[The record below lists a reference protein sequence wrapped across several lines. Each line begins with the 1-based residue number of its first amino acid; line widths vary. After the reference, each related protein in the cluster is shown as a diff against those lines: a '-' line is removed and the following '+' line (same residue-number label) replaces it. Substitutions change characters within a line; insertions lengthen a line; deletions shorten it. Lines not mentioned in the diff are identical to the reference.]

1 MNKSET
7 SHGRGTMQGSP
18 LPDHACCICR
28 TTALIELHEFRFLRR
43 VTSDSRPWPAGGRL
57 AVCAAC
63 GHAHK
68 IADAKW
74 LAEIGEIYR
83 TYAIYHQS
91 EGAEQPIFCGG
102 AGAPQPRSACLN
114 SYLGKVLDLPERLA
128 LLDFGCGTGSALRT
142 FSARHRKWTL
152 YGSELSDAS
161 LAGLRLI
168 PGFAE
173 LFTCPPEEI
182 PLSFDLITLIHSLE
196 HVLDPVATL
205 HALSGRLAGNG
216 HMFVQVP
223 DCSSTPYDLVI
234 ADHLS
239 HFSAASL
246 RFACEQA
253 GCSTVELSDSV
264 LRKELSWIGQ
274 CGHGIAAAKELPDPH
289 RSMVRTLSQ
298 IEWLAEQ
305 AASALAFASA
315 SRRFG
320 IFGTSI
326 SGTWLHGILGERV
339 RFFVDED
346 PGRIGRRHLGLPICA
361 PGAIPDGADV
371 YVPLIYEVASAV
383 AKRLAR
389 PGIHFHTPGPIDV
402 PQVNQGLRAQ

>member
-1 MNKSET
+1 
-7 SHGRGTMQGSP
+7 MQGSP
-18 LPDHACCICR
+18 LPGHACCTCR
-28 TTALIELHEFRFLRR
+28 RAALIELHEFHALRR
-43 VTSDSRPWPAGGRL
+43 VTSDARPWPAGGRL
-57 AVCAAC
+57 TVCTAC
-63 GHAHK
+63 GHAQK

-91 EGAEQPIFCGG
+91 DGAEQPIFCGDSE
-102 AGAPQPRSACLN
+102 APQPRSACLD
-114 SYLGKVLDLPERLA
+114 SYLGKMLDLPERLA

-152 YGSELSDAS
+152 YGSELSDAN
-161 LAGLRLI
+161 LAGLRFI

-205 HALSGRLAGNG
+205 RALSGRLTGNG
-216 HMFVQVP
+216 HVFVQVP

-239 HFSAASL
+239 HFSGESL
-246 RFACEQA
+246 RFAAGQA
-253 GCSTVELSDSV
+253 GCETVEISDTV

-274 CGHGIAAAKELPDPH
+274 RGDGGAAPNQLPDPH
-289 RSMVRTLSQ
+289 RSMKRTQHQ

-305 AASALAFASA
+305 GAAAAAIASA
-315 SRRFG
+315 SPQFG

-326 SGTWLHGILGERV
+326 SGTWLRGVLGERV

-346 PGRIGRRHLGLPICA
+346 PARIGRRHLGLPICA
-361 PGAIPDGADV
+361 PGAIPDRADI
-371 YVPLIYEVASAV
+371 YVPLIPEVAAAV

-389 PGIHFHTPGPIDV
+389 PGIRFHTPGPIDI
-402 PQVNQGLRAQ
+402 PQLNQCSRFQ